1 MIWFSCPPAPSRE
14 ASARA
19 GFHRGPQPG
28 RAPYGQGHGM
38 SHGTTHG
45 IAPTALLS
53 SANARL
59 GGSVPAGGLAGLPAT
74 AARWRERASLAR
86 LSSCRGTRGSR
97 RRPRARLPLVSGAG
111 RCQPGAASGS
121 VLTGK
126 QYVSPA
132 DAGLVF
138 NWGVLR
144 PVCLCRWPDIG
155 AQCCV
160 RSDKQRHLPRSHGAI
175 GAGAGQHLA
184 VRAER
189 HRGRGVPAPSREGDP
204 DRLPGGRVPQPHGP
218 VAVGGSQQLA
228 GPG

>member
-86 LSSCRGTRGSR
+86 LSSCRGTRGSW
-97 RRPRARLPLVSGAG
+97 RRPCARLPLVSGAG

-132 DAGLVF
+132 DARLVF
-138 NWGVLR
+138 TWGVLR
-144 PVCLCRWPDIG
+144 PVFLCRWPDI
-155 AQCCV
+155 
-160 RSDKQRHLPRSHGAI
+160 P
-175 GAGAGQHLA
+175 
-184 VRAER
+184 
-189 HRGRGVPAPSREGDP
+189 P
-204 DRLPGGRVPQPHGP
+204 GP
-218 VAVGGSQQLA
+218 VAVPRRPRYPPPQLGA
-228 GPG
+228 RPRPSPGEYSAQPSPDRRRLSCMLSTAPSSRT